1 MHETLPEDKRRKINS
16 FVDAAVEFNK
26 THNIFSR
33 KTKEEVY
40 EKDVVEC
47 LSLNKNIQE
56 NKTVLDLGS
65 GGGFPGII
73 LSITKPTNKIS
84 LVESSSKK
92 CYFLRKIKHNLSLE
106 NVNIINQTISKNNDI
121 GLFDIITA
129 RAFASAQKILEL
141 TENNTHKTTK
151 YLLMKGK
158 ETTTNKELKDIDNK
172 RYKYEIIKQNISFYE
187 RNIILIKLNE

>member
-1 MHETLPEDKRRKINS
+1 MHESLPTDYQRKIKS

-33 KTKEEVY
+33 RTKKEVY
-40 EKDVVEC
+40 EKDVLEC

-56 NKTVLDLGS
+56 KKTILDLGS
-65 GGGFPGII
+65 GGGFPGVI

-92 CYFLRKIKHNLSLE
+92 CYFLRKIKHDLSLE
-106 NVNIINQTISKNNDI
+106 NMNIINQKVVKNNNL

-129 RAFASAQKILEL
+129 RAFAHTQKILEL
-141 TENNTHKTTK
+141 TQNNTHKTTK

-172 RYKYEIIKQNISFYE
+172 RYKYEIIKQDINFFE
-187 RNIILIKLNE
+187 RNIVLIKLNE